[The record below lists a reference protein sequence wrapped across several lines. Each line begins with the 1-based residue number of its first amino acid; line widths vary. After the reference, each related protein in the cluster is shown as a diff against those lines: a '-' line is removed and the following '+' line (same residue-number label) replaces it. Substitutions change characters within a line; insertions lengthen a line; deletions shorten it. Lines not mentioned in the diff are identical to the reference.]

1 MDPILLVIITLAF
14 MLAMWAN
21 RDQNYGGVSQPSYK
35 RCVSRVTGC
44 MWVQIPPSLLKSV
57 NIGVFFRSENIL
69 YEAHII
75 KSLVGTGVPSCYRK
89 LLKYNYPEKQNGA
102 LQARSEEKGILT

>member
-1 MDPILLVIITLAF
+1 MDPVLLVIISLAF

-44 MWVQIPPSLLKSV
+44 MWVQIPPSLLKSLV
-57 NIGVFFRSENIL
+57 FCRWHIGQCMPSWNYSSIGR
-69 YEAHII
+69 A
-75 KSLVGTGVPSCYRK
+75 TGF
-89 LLKYNYPEKQNGA
+89 
-102 LQARSEEKGILT
+102 

>member
-1 MDPILLVIITLAF
+1 
-14 MLAMWAN
+14 
-21 RDQNYGGVSQPSYK
+21 
-35 RCVSRVTGC
+35 

-75 KSLVGTGVPSCYRK
+75 KILVGTGVPSCYRK
-89 LLKYNYPEKQNGA
+89 LFKYNYPEKTKWSIASPERREGHSHI
-102 LQARSEEKGILT
+102 R